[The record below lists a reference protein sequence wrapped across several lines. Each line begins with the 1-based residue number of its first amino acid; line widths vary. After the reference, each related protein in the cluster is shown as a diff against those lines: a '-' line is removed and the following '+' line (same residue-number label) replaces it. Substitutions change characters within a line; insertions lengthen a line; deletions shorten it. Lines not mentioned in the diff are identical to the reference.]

1 MAKAA
6 TKKTKKS
13 ASASSATEKKKTTQ
27 KVVKEGIKKSL
38 PQERGEKAM
47 SSTAASMILPQTIYK
62 KYLEF
67 CAKKDL
73 SKPNAAKVLKAFE
86 LRYANMSVEPNEAI
100 GLVTA
105 QSIGE
110 PGTQLTM
117 RTYHYAGVSEM
128 RVTLGL
134 PRVLEIVDARRTPS
148 TPTMKIYLSDPD
160 AMKDGDAARKIAA
173 RIQEITLEKI
183 TKADYTDPVSLEIKV
198 ELDEHAMQ
206 NLDLTVEEVLR
217 RLKKNARGVKVESDG
232 GRIIF
237 KPKKKV
243 YGPAYLYKIK
253 EKLLETHIRGIKG
266 LAHAIVKK
274 ERDEYV
280 IQTEGSNLAKILD
293 PPADL
298 NLEGKIDANRTTTND
313 IHEISRVLGIEAGRN
328 SIINELRN
336 TLNAAGVE
344 NVDIRHLML
353 VADAMT
359 AEGEIQAIGRY
370 GLAGR
375 KGSVLAR
382 ASFETPL
389 KHLLSAALHGE
400 VDELNGVVEN
410 IMIGRP
416 VHVGTGRV
424 ELRVPLRKEK

>member
-1 MAKAA
+1 MA
-6 TKKTKKS
+6 TKKTKP
-13 ASASSATEKKKTTQ
+13 AATKAKKKAATRKAKPESSNKKPGLVSRTENTTL
-27 KVVKEGIKKSL
+27 L
-38 PQERGEKAM
+38 PGK
-47 SSTAASMILPQTIYK
+47 IYK
-62 KYLEF
+62 KYVEF
-67 CAKKDL
+67 CAKKKL
-73 SKPNAAKVLKAFE
+73 SGASAKKVLTAFE
-86 LRYANMSVEPNEAI
+86 SRYDGMTVEPNEAI
-100 GLVTA
+100 GVVTA

-148 TPTMKIYLSDPD
+148 TPTMKIYLSDSD
-160 AMKDGDAARKIAA
+160 ARTNGDAARKIAA
-173 RIQEITLEKI
+173 RIQEITLERI
-183 TKADYTDPVSLEIKV
+183 TKADYTDSVSLEIKV
-198 ELDEHAMQ
+198 VLDEHAVQ
-206 NLDLTVEEVLR
+206 NLDLTFDDVVR

-232 GRIIF
+232 GGRIIF

-243 YGPAYLYKIK
+243 YGPSYLYKIK

-266 LAHAIVKK
+266 LTHAIVKK
-274 ERDEYV
+274 EGDEYV

-293 PPADL
+293 PPSDL
-298 NLEGKIDANRTTTND
+298 CIEDKIDANRTNTND
-313 IHEISRVLGIEAGRN
+313 VHEISRVLGIEAGRN
-328 SIINELRN
+328 SIINELKN
-336 TLNAAGVE
+336 TLDAAGVE

-359 AEGEIQAIGRY
+359 ADGEIQAIGRY

-375 KGSVLAR
+375 RGSILAR

-389 KHLLSAALHGE
+389 KHLLGAALHGE

-410 IMIGRP
+410 IMMGQPI
-416 VHVGTGRV
+416 HVGTGRV
-424 ELRVPLRKEK
+424 ELRVPPRGGPGTSTKKAVKEK